1 MMYLKVHHIPG
12 AGEVVAAC
20 DSELLGVTLMH
31 GDVEVCITGGF
42 YGTERA
48 TEEEVSRALVG
59 ATNANI
65 IGKRV
70 VALAVTLGLVSEEG
84 CITIGGV
91 PHAQVFGI

>member
-20 DSELLGVTLMH
+20 DSELLGVTLTH
-31 GDVEVCITGGF
+31 GDVEVRITEGF
-42 YGTERA
+42 YGTDCA
-48 TEEEVSRALVG
+48 TEEEVGQALVS

-70 VALAVTLGLVSEEG
+70 VALAIALGLVSEEG
-84 CITIGGV
+84 CIMVDGI

>member
-1 MMYLKVHHIPG
+1 
-12 AGEVVAAC
+12 
-20 DSELLGVTLMH
+20 MH
-31 GDVEVCITGGF
+31 GDVEVRITGGF

-48 TEEEVSRALVG
+48 TEEEVSRALAG